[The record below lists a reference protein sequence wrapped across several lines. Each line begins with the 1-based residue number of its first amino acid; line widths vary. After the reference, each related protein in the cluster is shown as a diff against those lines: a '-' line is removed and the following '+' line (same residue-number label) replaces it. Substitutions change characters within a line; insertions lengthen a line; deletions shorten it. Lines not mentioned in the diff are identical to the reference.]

1 MKRGLL
7 EEANAEI
14 SGILG
19 KIDCPVTIRGA
30 LSGTVPRV
38 CQTRCA
44 EALFELLLLEVLSGR
59 MFREETMSKARM
71 CKRTGNGG
79 TGPGGVGI
87 ESSRLSGLLKEK
99 RYFPDRPCPI
109 IKISEN
115 SMAVSSLLVTGS
127 WQILISRDFCDA
139 LGLKGPPVV
148 TAAQRKSVG
157 M

>member
-30 LSGTVPRV
+30 LSGTVLRV

-44 EALFELLLLEVLSGR
+44 EALFELLLLEDLSGH

-71 CKRTGNGG
+71 W
-79 TGPGGVGI
+79 
-87 ESSRLSGLLKEK
+87 LSGLLKEK

-109 IKISEN
+109 IRISEN
-115 SMAVSSLLVTGS
+115 FMAVSSLLVTGS
-127 WQILISRDFCDA
+127 WQTLISRDFCDV

-148 TAAQRKSVG
+148 TAAQRKSVS

>member
-19 KIDCPVTIRGA
+19 KINCPVTIMGA
-30 LSGTVPRV
+30 LSGTVLRV

-44 EALFELLLLEVLSGR
+44 EALFELLLLEDLSGH
-59 MFREETMSKARM
+59 MFCEKTMS
-71 CKRTGNGG
+71 
-79 TGPGGVGI
+79 
-87 ESSRLSGLLKEK
+87 KEK

-109 IKISEN
+109 IRISEN

-127 WQILISRDFCDA
+127 WQTLISRDFCDA
-139 LGLKGPPVV
+139 LGLKVCSDCRL
-148 TAAQRKSVG
+148 TEVG
-157 M
+157 GSSNRTPS